1 IESCIKKDILKDFL
15 TDHYTEVLKM
25 LNWEYDAEAERR
37 VLTRDA
43 MQQGMQRAAEL
54 LAELINAGTP
64 MDEALNIV
72 KTSSIDMQ

>member
-1 IESCIKKDILKDFL
+1 
-15 TDHYTEVLKM
+15 M